1 MPKLCLMRPIIP
13 LPMLLVVVVVAELP
27 SQAWLAV
34 ALFQAGL
41 EQCHAVG
48 APLVL
53 ANLTAVPA

>member
-1 MPKLCLMRPIIP
+1 MRPIIP